1 MITFEALSVVYPW
14 VKSLHVIAVIAWMAA
29 LLYLPRLFVYH
40 CEVALGSAESERF
53 KVMEYRLH
61 RYIASPASIASWL
74 FGVILVLTPGVVDW
88 GSGWWHLKMAGIL
101 AMTGVHHAM
110 MARRRDFMHDRNRR
124 PQRYFRIMNEVP
136 TVAMIVIVVMVIARP
151 F

>member
-1 MITFEALSVVYPW
+1 MTIDALAYAYPW
-14 VKSLHVIAVIAWMAA
+14 VKSLHVISVIAWMAA

-40 CEVALGSAESERF
+40 CEVVPGSAESERF
-53 KVMEYRLH
+53 KVMEYRLS

-74 FGVILVLTPGVVDW
+74 FGVLLVLTPGVVEW
-88 GSGWWHLKMAGIL
+88 ASGWWHLKMAGIVAL
-101 AMTGVHHAM
+101 TGVHHAM
-110 MARRRDFMHDRNRR
+110 MARRRDFLHDRNRR

-136 TVAMIVIVVMVIARP
+136 TAAMVVIVVMVIARP

>member
-1 MITFEALSVVYPW
+1 MTIDALAYVYPW
-14 VKSLHVIAVIAWMAA
+14 VKSLHVIAIIAWMAA

-40 CEVALGSAESERF
+40 CEVAPGSVESERF
-53 KVMEYRLH
+53 KVMEYRLS
-61 RYIASPASIASWL
+61 RYIASPASIAAWL
-74 FGVILVLTPGVVDW
+74 FGILLVATPGVVEW
-88 GSGWWHLKMAGIL
+88 ASGWWHLKMLGIV

-110 MARRRDFMHDRNRR
+110 MARRRDFLQDRNRR

-136 TVAMIVIVVMVIARP
+136 TAAMVLIVLMVIARP